1 MTLIKRHTARILKV
15 CMSVLFLFTAL
26 VSFAGDDIYPDKP
39 NPPRLVNDYAGILNS
54 GEESRLERKL
64 EEFARTTS
72 TQISIVTITNLGGHD
87 VAEYTTRLFNKWGI
101 GQAGKNNGV
110 LMLVAVED
118 RKAFIATGTGLQ
130 GVLTDAKTSRIFRN
144 ELRPAFREGQYAK
157 GLDKAADAIIAVT
170 KGEYTADGTEGSG
183 SGNGIPAGVIVFIIF
198 IILVI
203 IIKSRGGGGG
213 GGYMSRGGAGDFA
226 TGWLIG
232 SLLNRGRG
240 GWGGGN
246 DWGGGGGGDWGGG
259 GGFGGFGGGGTDGG
273 GAGGSW

>member
-15 CMSVLFLFTAL
+15 CMSVLFLFTASF
-26 VSFAGDDIYPDKP
+26 SFAGDDIYPDKP

-54 GEESRLERKL
+54 GEEARLERKL
-64 EEFARTTS
+64 EDFARTTS

-87 VAEYTTRLFNKWGI
+87 VAEYTTRLFNKWGV

-110 LMLVAVED
+110 LMLVAIED

-144 ELRPAFREGQYAK
+144 ELRPAFREAQYAK

-170 KGEYTADGTEGSG
+170 KGEYTADGKNDSG
-183 SGNGIPAGVIVFIIF
+183 GGIPAGVIVFIIF
-198 IILVI
+198 IVLVI
-203 IIKSRGGGGG
+203 IIKSRGGRGGG
-213 GGYMSRGGAGDFA
+213 GGYMSSGGVGDFA
-226 TGWLIG
+226 TGWIIG
-232 SLLNRGRG
+232 SLLNRG
-240 GWGGGN
+240 
-246 DWGGGGGGDWGGG
+246 GGGGDWGGGSDWGGGG